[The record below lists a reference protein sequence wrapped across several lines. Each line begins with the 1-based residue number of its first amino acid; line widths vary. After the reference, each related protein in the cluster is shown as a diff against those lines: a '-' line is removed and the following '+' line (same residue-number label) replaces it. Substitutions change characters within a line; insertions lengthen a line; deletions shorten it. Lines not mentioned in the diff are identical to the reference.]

1 MDIDTPSRPFSTS
14 SANTLHFGTNTPFI
28 FHSAPRPTSPAY
40 EPYDPSKWAS
50 KNFKFGFGGGGQ
62 GAEDVEMRFGDSPR
76 GKAEPATAGD
86 AGENENGD
94 ERQVK
99 DQGKEKGKSGKVFE
113 VGQPEGEVEERKIAS
128 GAMTRVRRKR
138 QKEKQFRNQRG
149 SDSEPEEVSPAA
161 LTLTQEL
168 TCSARWSRGNQ
179 NITTIYICQ
188 LRLYSIP
195 RSHLSYWD
203 ISNSS

>member
-76 GKAEPATAGD
+76 GKAEPAAAGD
-86 AGENENGD
+86 AGENEPG
-94 ERQVK
+94 EEGQVK
-99 DQGKEKGKSGKVFE
+99 DQGKEKGKSGKVFDI
-113 VGQPEGEVEERKIAS
+113 GQPEGEVEERKIAS

-138 QKEKQFRNQRG
+138 QKEKQFMNRRG
-149 SDSEPEEVSPAA
+149 SDSEPEEVSPVAP
-161 LTLTQEL
+161 
-168 TCSARWSRGNQ
+168 GY
-179 NITTIYICQ
+179 NIGTN
-188 LRLYSIP
+188 L
-195 RSHLSYWD
+195 
-203 ISNSS
+203 

>member
-1 MDIDTPSRPFSTS
+1 MDIDTPSRAFSTS

-76 GKAEPATAGD
+76 GKAEPAPIAGD
-86 AGENENGD
+86 INENEHGD
-94 ERQVK
+94 ERQTK
-99 DQGKEKGKSGKVFE
+99 DQGKSKSGKVFE

-138 QKEKQFRNQRG
+138 QKEKQFRNRRG
-149 SDSEPEEVSPAA
+149 SDSEPEEAGLSGHFAGNR
-161 LTLTQEL
+161 LMS
-168 TCSARWSRGNQ
+168 SARSCKGNQ
-179 NITTIYICQ
+179 NITTIYTC
-188 LRLYSIP
+188 RLKLYNIQK
-195 RSHLSYWD
+195 SHLSSWD
-203 ISNSS
+203 TFNFL

>member
-86 AGENENGD
+86 ANENEHGD
-94 ERQVK
+94 EGQVK
-99 DQGKEKGKSGKVFE
+99 DQGKEKGKSGKVFDI
-113 VGQPEGEVEERKIAS
+113 GQPEGEVEERKIAS

-138 QKEKQFRNQRG
+138 QKEKQFRNRRG
-149 SDSEPEEVSPAA
+149 SDSEPEEVSCPA
-161 LTLTQEL
+161 LVLTQEL
-168 TCSARWSRGNQ
+168 TCSAR
-179 NITTIYICQ
+179 
-188 LRLYSIP
+188 
-195 RSHLSYWD
+195 
-203 ISNSS
+203 

>member
-1 MDIDTPSRPFSTS
+1 MDIDTPSRAFSTS

-76 GKAEPATAGD
+76 GKAEPAPIAGD
-86 AGENENGD
+86 INENEHGD
-94 ERQVK
+94 ERQTK
-99 DQGKEKGKSGKVFE
+99 DQGKSKSGKVFE
-113 VGQPEGEVEERKIAS
+113 VGQPEGEVEGRKIAS

-138 QKEKQFRNQRG
+138 QKEKQFRNRRG
-149 SDSEPEEVSPAA
+149 SDSEPEEVGVSGHFAGCR
-161 LTLTQEL
+161 LTS
-168 TCSARWSRGNQ
+168 SAK
-179 NITTIYICQ
+179 
-188 LRLYSIP
+188 
-195 RSHLSYWD
+195 
-203 ISNSS
+203 

>member
-1 MDIDTPSRPFSTS
+1 MDIDTPSRPFSTSSS

-76 GKAEPATAGD
+76 GKGVEPAPAGGD
-86 AGENENGD
+86 VVDGIDDNTVGD
-94 ERQVK
+94 ESGQAKARAKGK
-99 DQGKEKGKSGKVFE
+99 DQKKHFE
-113 VGQPEGEVEERKIAS
+113 VGQPEGEAEERKIAS

-138 QKEKQFRNQRG
+138 QKEKEWRKRRG
-149 SDSEPEEVSPAA
+149 SDSEPEEVG
-161 LTLTQEL
+161 L
-168 TCSARWSRGNQ
+168 G
-179 NITTIYICQ
+179 
-188 LRLYSIP
+188 
-195 RSHLSYWD
+195 D
-203 ISNSS
+203 I

>member
-1 MDIDTPSRPFSTS
+1 MDIDAPSRPFSTS

-76 GKAEPATAGD
+76 GKGPESTAAASEGND
-86 AGENENGD
+86 DGTENGD
-94 ERQVK
+94 EPQTKSSGKTV
-99 DQGKEKGKSGKVFE
+99 KEKAHFE
-113 VGQPEGEVEERKIAS
+113 VGHAEGEAEERKIAS

-138 QKEKQFRNQRG
+138 QKEKQFRNRRG
-149 SDSEPEEVSPAA
+149 SDSETEEVSSMIYFRCGG
-161 LTLTQEL
+161 LSI
-168 TCSARWSRGNQ
+168 SAR
-179 NITTIYICQ
+179 
-188 LRLYSIP
+188 
-195 RSHLSYWD
+195 
-203 ISNSS
+203 

>member
-1 MDIDTPSRPFSTS
+1 MDIDTPSRPFNSSASSST

-76 GKAEPATAGD
+76 GKAEPSVNHHNSANIAD
-86 AGENENGD
+86 EDGD
-94 ERQVK
+94 EPLANK
-99 DQGKEKGKSGKVFE
+99 APTKSKSEKKQFE
-113 VGQPEGEVEERKIAS
+113 VGQPEGEAEERRIAS

-138 QKEKQFRNQRG
+138 QKEKEWRKRRG
-149 SDSEPEEVSPAA
+149 SDSEPDEVSP
-161 LTLTQEL
+161 
-168 TCSARWSRGNQ
+168 S
-179 NITTIYICQ
+179 
-188 LRLYSIP
+188 
-195 RSHLSYWD
+195 D
-203 ISNSS
+203 